1 MRLIL
6 GLKDLFKN
14 YLTIMPTYLA
24 ATLLML
30 VVSNAFPVL
39 GTIAFLPITVGISF
53 VMLRA
58 IVFKTYHNVRPIGYG
73 FRRGYYG
80 KNLIYLLI
88 RQMAYLAPLAAGG
101 LISAFF
107 FGLYGDANTRIG
119 VAVLNIL
126 FFSLPSVLISLM
138 LAMVPFLLADPKF
151 NQKKHS
157 PLKVSARIMKGNYL
171 KLVLIRLFFLP
182 WLALNISGLAVA
194 FSSLYTRIFGT
205 AVLGFEAPSGGLLS
219 SSLAV
224 TLVMY
229 LLFLP
234 WYRMMHAELYVKLR
248 YKVKG
253 YR

>member
-6 GLKDLFKN
+6 GFKDLIKH
-14 YLTIMPTYLA
+14 YHTIMPTYLS

-30 VVSNAFPVL
+30 VVSNAFPVV
-39 GTIAFLPITVGISF
+39 GTIAFLPFTVGISF

-58 IVFKTYHNVRPIGYG
+58 IVFKAYGKTRAISLG
-73 FRRGYYG
+73 FRRGFYR
-80 KNLIYLLI
+80 KNLMYLFL
-88 RQMAYLAPLAAGG
+88 RQMAYLAPLLAGG

-107 FGLYGDANTRIG
+107 FGLYGNADTRMG
-119 VAVLNIL
+119 VAVLNMV

-151 NQKKHS
+151 NQKKHN
-157 PLKVSARIMKGNYL
+157 PLKVSARIMRGHYV
-171 KLVLIRLFFLP
+171 KLILVRLFFLP
-182 WLALNISGLAVA
+182 WLALNATGLAVA
-194 FSSLYTRIFGT
+194 FSSFYTRIFGSS
-205 AVLGFEAPSGGLLS
+205 VLGFEAPSTGLLS

-224 TLVMY
+224 TIIMY

-234 WYRMMHAELYVKLR
+234 WYRMMHAELYATLR
-248 YKVKG
+248 FKVKG

>member
-6 GLKDLFKN
+6 GLKDLFRN
-14 YLTIMPTYLA
+14 YFTIMPTYLA

-39 GTIAFLPITVGISF
+39 GTIAFLPISVGISF

-58 IVFKTYHNVRPIGYG
+58 IVFKTYHNVRPLGYG
-73 FRRGYYG
+73 FRHGFYL
-80 KNLIYLLI
+80 KNLMYLLI
-88 RQMAYLAPLAAGG
+88 RQMAYLAPLAVGG
-101 LISAFF
+101 AISAFF
-107 FGLYGDANTRIG
+107 FGLYGDAETQIG
-119 VAVLNIL
+119 VAVLNIV
-126 FFSLPSVLISLM
+126 FFSLPAVLVSLV
-138 LAMVPFLLADPKF
+138 LAMVPYLLADPKF
-151 NQKKHS
+151 NQKKHN
-157 PLKVSARIMKGNYL
+157 PLRVSARIMKGNYV
-171 KLVLIRLFFLP
+171 KLILIRLFFLP

-194 FSSLYTRIFGT
+194 FSSFYSRLFGT
-205 AVLGFEAPSGGLLS
+205 STLGFDPPSAGLLS

-224 TLVMY
+224 TLIMY